1 MCGIAGFIGPPNNEL
16 LATMAER
23 IAHRGPDDEGF
34 HSTEWASLAHRRLS
48 IIDLDHGHQP
58 MSTPDDQLHLVYNGE
73 VYNFRE
79 LRAEL
84 IAEGQTFTTECD
96 TEVVLMAFAQWGT
109 DCFRRF
115 NGMWA
120 LAILDERGQ
129 EPTLTLCR
137 DHFGIKPLYRAQA
150 GERLLFAS
158 EIKALLADPDL
169 TTRPNDQ
176 WIADYLRF
184 GLHDHSTATAFEGIT
199 QIAPATFCTITAS
212 GEHTETYWEPKAS
225 SDGDADPATFKD
237 KWVQSV
243 QRRLIADVPVG
254 TCLSGGIDSG
264 SIVGTM
270 AELLQSQ
277 AQDTASMGDQ
287 LKTFSIVYDGDPI
300 NEREYMEA
308 SIEAASPDAHF
319 DQPESKKWIDEL
331 DALIWHQDEP
341 IFSSA
346 PYAQWCVM
354 RLAQPHVKVL
364 LNGQAGDELLAGYT
378 PYQMVRLKELLRQR
392 KFVAFAKEALASR
405 DVLWPLIKRKLSNR
419 RKSLDVGSVLRPEFL
434 GSVETP
440 RIAKSTTDLKARLI
454 QDLTM
459 WSLPSLLRS
468 EDRNSMAYSM
478 ESRLPFLDQEFV
490 DYALSLPS
498 SAIVNEGWS
507 RKILRDSLVGILP
520 EKIRTR
526 RWKVGFTTP
535 ETRWFRARRATI
547 QGLFRSPL
555 FASRPY
561 WDAEEV
567 AGAFT
572 KMLAGKVEPSPFF
585 WRALNV
591 EIWLRVFFADAA
603 ATATRLG
610 AKPERTFTEVGD
622 AISPAVIARNSAP
635 LSEARGHWGHHLYL
649 NVDGHSYLR
658 LPVRTALVS
667 AGDDLQAVLEAA
679 LGAAGTAPEDG
690 DLIAISEKIVAISQG
705 RSQPI
710 SEIKPRRLAVWL
722 SSLVKKTASGIGLG
736 MPETMEL
743 ALREAGTPRI
753 LLATVA
759 GAVTRPFGIH
769 GVFYRVAG
777 ASVNAIDGPTTG
789 TIPPYDTHAKLPPAD
804 PSGVANALAAHFSK
818 RAGGTVR
825 VSVIDANDIGVN
837 VLGSSDG
844 VDEVHVAALF
854 RDNPLGQ
861 AAEQTPCALVRR
873 AS

>member
-1 MCGIAGFIGPPNNEL
+1 
-16 LATMAER
+16 
-23 IAHRGPDDEGF
+23 RGPDDEGF
-34 HSTEWASLAHRRLS
+34 HSSEWASLAHRRLS

-58 MSTPDDQLHLVYNGE
+58 MSAKTGDLHLVYNGE

-79 LRAEL
+79 LRDEL
-84 IAEGQTFTTECD
+84 SAVGVVFETECD
-96 TEVVLMAFAQWGT
+96 TEVVLHAYATWGKE
-109 DCFRRF
+109 CFKKF

-120 LAILDERGQ
+120 LAILDERGARP
-129 EPTLTLCR
+129 ELILCR
-137 DHFGIKPLYRAQA
+137 DHYGIKPLYIARTKD
-150 GERLLFAS
+150 RLLFAS
-158 EIKALLADPDL
+158 EIKAILADPDL
-169 TTRPNDQ
+169 ETSPNEQ

-184 GLHDHSTATAFEGIT
+184 GLHDHSTATAFSGIT
-199 QIAPATFCTITAS
+199 QIAPATVCTITPD
-212 GEHTETYWEPKAS
+212 GETTETYWEPELS
-225 SDGDADPATFKD
+225 SDGNTSTEEFRERWTTA
-237 KWVQSV
+237 V
-243 QRRLIADVPVG
+243 QRRLVADVPVG

-270 AELLQSQ
+270 AELLSDH
-277 AQDTASMGDQ
+277 AKDTASMGDQ

-300 NEREYMEA
+300 NEREYMDV
-308 SIEAASPDAHF
+308 SIDAAHPDAHF

-331 DALIWHQDEP
+331 DALVWHQDEP

-378 PYQMVRLKELLRQR
+378 PYQMVRLKELLRSR
-392 KFVAFAKEALASR
+392 KLGAFLKEATQSR
-405 DVLWPLIKRKLSNR
+405 DVLWPLIKRKLANR
-419 RKSLDVGSVLRPEFL
+419 RKSLDVSTVLHPEFL
-434 GSVETP
+434 GRVGQPKIE
-440 RIAKSTTDLKARLI
+440 KTTSDLKKRLV

-468 EDRNSMAYSM
+468 EDRNSMAFSM

-490 DYALSLPS
+490 DYVLTLPS

-507 RKILRDSLVGILP
+507 RKILRDSLVGTLP
-520 EKIRTR
+520 DKIRLR

-555 FASRPY
+555 FAARPY
-561 WDAEEV
+561 WDGPAV
-567 AGAFT
+567 ADAFT
-572 KMLAGKVEPSPFF
+572 GMLDGKVEPSPFF

-591 EIWLRVFFADAA
+591 EIWLRVFFADASA
-603 ATATRLG
+603 KRTRLG

-622 AISPAVIARNSAP
+622 TTAPVDDARLGDAQ
-635 LSEARGHWGHHLYL
+635 GHWGHHLYMD
-649 NVDGHSYLR
+649 VDGETFLR
-658 LPVRTALVS
+658 LPVKTQLVS
-667 AGDDLQAVLEAA
+667 AGDDLTTVLDSAFA
-679 LGAAGTAPEDG
+679 NAHSQPGDG

-710 SEIKPRRLAVWL
+710 SEITPRPLARWL
-722 SSLVKKTASGIGLG
+722 SGLVRKTASGIGLG

-743 ALREAGTPRI
+743 ALREAGTARI
-753 LLATVA
+753 LFATFV
-759 GAVTRPFGIH
+759 GAVTRPLGIH
-769 GVFYRVAG
+769 GMFYRVAG

-804 PSGVANALAAHFSK
+804 PSGVANALAARFS
-818 RAGGTVR
+818 AACGGTVR
-825 VSVIDANDIGVN
+825 VAVIDANDIGVN
-837 VLGSSDG
+837 VLGSSTG
-844 VDEVHVAALF
+844 VDEAHVAALF

-861 AAEQTPCALVRR
+861 AAEQTPVALVRR